1 VSEPSLPSAWKRAQD
16 SLRAAEVLH
25 GQALYADA
33 VSRSYYAVMH
43 AARAALLANGV
54 VAESHNAV
62 RRLLGQH
69 LVKPGLIEPEWA
81 RILGV
86 EQDRRISADY
96 DTETV
101 WDEEGSNRLLI
112 DARRFLERIHAYLV
126 SAGHDPE
133 S

>member
-1 VSEPSLPSAWKRAQD
+1 MSEPSLPSAWKRAQD
-16 SLRAAEVLH
+16 SLRAAEILQ

-43 AARAALLANGV
+43 ASRAALLANGV
-54 VAESHNAV
+54 AAESHNAV

-96 DTETV
+96 DTEML
-101 WDEEGSNRLLI
+101 WDEDGSNRLLV
-112 DARRFLERIHAYLV
+112 DARRFLERIREYLAA
-126 SAGHDPE
+126 AGHDPDA
-133 S
+133 